1 MDNFFTFVDKI
12 DKPIFLLY
20 DKNFIHINKYLL
32 SSLGFTPQNRPGSL
46 TQIIDSKW
54 KNKLIALKMNEE
66 IDVPL
71 IMKGGKV
78 RKYQVRMHPLEIE
91 KSEYL
96 CFILSVKDI
105 VDQNLDIANRI
116 FSKIPFPAFNFNKE
130 LEIIQINN
138 ALENLKKVKI
148 KSFDDIKKI
157 FQVNEIPD
165 FTKSDIHSFLSVNR
179 ELELFIFKPLPGL
192 SYNFF
197 TGVINQSTQ
206 FEKGIDIEYL
216 KSSIS
221 QSIQRLIKVQ
231 KLYSNQS
238 NISQS
243 IWEGIHNE
251 ITSLGRVK
259 RHLDNDSSSVSLAE
273 MGNVELNKLI
283 INEIEILKSNDFF
296 RKSVKLFTQFSE
308 NLKPLHDQYA
318 NVAGNIIP
326 LIDQTVEIACLRENS
341 ELYIE
346 TIEED
351 DQLWLKVFINDGGKS
366 SKEKTKMFN
375 NLKNF
380 ETQFTNADVK
390 FSCNINSK
398 KNIDLSVGFEI

>member
-12 DKPIFLLY
+12 DKSIFLLY

-66 IDVPL
+66 IDIPL

-96 CFILSVKDI
+96 CFILSVKDV

-130 LEIIQINN
+130 LEIIQIND
-138 ALENLKKVKI
+138 ALENLKKIKI

-157 FQVNEIPD
+157 FHVNDIPD
-165 FTKSDIHSFLSVNR
+165 FSKNEMYSFLSADR

-206 FEKGIDIEYL
+206 FEKGIDIDNL
-216 KSSIS
+216 KSSIF

-251 ITSLGRVK
+251 ITSLGHVK
-259 RHLDNDSSSVSLAE
+259 RHLDNDSSSVNSTE
-273 MGNVELNKLI
+273 TGNVHLDKLI

-296 RKSVKLFTQFSE
+296 RKNVKLFTQFTE
-308 NLKPLHDQYA
+308 NLKPLQEHYA
-318 NVAGNIIP
+318 KVAGNIIP
-326 LIDQTVEIACLRENS
+326 LIDQTAEIACLRENS

-351 DQLWLKVFINDGGKS
+351 DQLWLKVYINDGGKS

-380 ETQFTNADVK
+380 ENQFTNADVK

-398 KNIDLSVGFEI
+398 KNIDLSVGFDI